1 MSSILQSQAN
11 QVHSRILAAED
22 EHEQMR
28 LDSTQERTC
37 CADSLVQEQNIRTS
51 PIVNASDVKATVA
64 TYVPTIRMGG
74 LSNGKTENSK
84 SDTIPIPCN
93 LCLFGHPDSSGWL
106 LGLRTLHLFILGRQE
121 SLVKVIS
128 WMHFPMHSGIHLML
142 KRRGAFPAS
151 IVQWYVRNRV
161 RTYCCDPDARHVCPI
176 RGDNM
181 VKSLQTYSKTAR
193 NADSMFV
200 WRQPTNMKIMGF
212 GD

>member
-22 EHEQMR
+22 EHEQMS

-84 SDTIPIPCN
+84 SDTVPIPCN

-106 LGLRTLHLFILGRQE
+106 LGLPYICLFWEDRALWSR
-121 SLVKVIS
+121 
-128 WMHFPMHSGIHLML
+128 
-142 KRRGAFPAS
+142 
-151 IVQWYVRNRV
+151 YVRNLMDALSYAQRHSLDVEEKRSLSWKHCPVVRNGV
-161 RTYCCDPDARHVCPI
+161 RTYELLWSWCWTRLPYQRSWY
-176 RGDNM
+176 G
-181 VKSLQTYSKTAR
+181 
-193 NADSMFV
+193 
-200 WRQPTNMKIMGF
+200 
-212 GD
+212 